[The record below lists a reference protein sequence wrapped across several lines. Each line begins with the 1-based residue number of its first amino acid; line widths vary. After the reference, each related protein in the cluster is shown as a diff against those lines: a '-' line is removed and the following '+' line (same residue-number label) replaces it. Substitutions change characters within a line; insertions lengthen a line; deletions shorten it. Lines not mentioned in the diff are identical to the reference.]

1 MSGAHPG
8 RAWNS
13 PSLSD
18 GSFAFFPSD
27 HRDDAGLVSSAA
39 WLVRWRAAHTG
50 DRRLLILMGTCSD
63 WGDTTKLARAP
74 FETLR
79 QGLTW
84 DSRCKCSRAS
94 AAATPYGACNLAN
107 GHCNTTSARQG
118 YAAGGSSSHLGGSL
132 TGRARLGT
140 QGGPLRPAHHSG
152 RLTHLVYITQKVCCR
167 KPL

>member
-1 MSGAHPG
+1 MQAL
-8 RAWNS
+8 S
-13 PSLSD
+13 PLQL
-18 GSFAFFPSD
+18 G
-27 HRDDAGLVSSAA
+27 
-39 WLVRWRAAHTG
+39 
-50 DRRLLILMGTCSD
+50 CD

-118 YAAGGSSSHLGGSL
+118 CVAEGSSSHLGGSL
-132 TGRARLGT
+132 TDEPGSDLKGSTPAGS
-140 QGGPLRPAHHSG
+140 PLRQAHASRIYHPE
-152 RLTHLVYITQKVCCR
+152 VYEVSFCPCR
-167 KPL
+167 